1 MRLVPRR
8 PPKSLRHRVLPQ
20 TSLLLQSPAV
30 ISTRGK
36 ASWARR
42 ARIGSV
48 RRWRRQAVVLT
59 GEGRGTRPERSL
71 VGRVTG
77 ASKGT
82 TAWMVADEFALL
94 LRRPCKKSGGPL
106 CVLLLCSDALVVQQ
120 PLLCSSG
127 YTECSD
133 AARLSC
139 KCVWPSTRISAQLTD
154 CTHVS
159 GKLQMRLKQRLACKS
174 HWKTNTSKLLAALAP
189 SRAHPRAF
197 TTEFD

>member
-71 VGRVTG
+71 VG
-77 ASKGT
+77 
-82 TAWMVADEFALL
+82 MVADEFALL
-94 LRRPCKKSGGPL
+94 RRRPCKKSGGPL

-139 KCVWPSTRISAQLTD
+139 KCVWPSTRISAQLTH
-154 CTHVS
+154 CTPVS
-159 GKLQMRLKQRLACKS
+159 GKLQMRLKRRLACKS
-174 HWKTNTSKLLAALAP
+174 RWKTNTSKLLAALAP
-189 SRAHPRAF
+189 SRALPRAC
-197 TTEFD
+197 TTESD